1 MRSLSILLLYKN
13 TQEVN
18 SHGLV
23 GGLIG
28 IDKTVKYKGALPE
41 NADAN
46 TYREMGIWWLN
57 SYVGSKSNF
66 PSSTTGFFKVNSDG
80 ENNIFQLIECVPSG
94 KIKKRCTL
102 NTGAWQ
108 EWVDI

>member
-1 MRSLSILLLYKN
+1 MEIVS
-13 TQEVN
+13 
-18 SHGLV
+18 V

-28 IDKTVKYKGALPE
+28 IDKIVKYKGTLPE

-66 PSSTTGFFKVNSDG
+66 PSNTTTFFKVNSVG
-80 ENNIFQLIECVPSG
+80 RITSFN
-94 KIKKRCTL
+94 
-102 NTGAWQ
+102 
-108 EWVDI
+108 